1 MKVTLSLMGRF
12 WAFYLAKELQSR
24 GCLER
29 LITSYPVFETVKY
42 GIDRERICSLVIN
55 EILNRGWVK
64 APAMLKRHYNAQYL
78 VHELFDRRAARN
90 LPPQP
95 ELLLGWSSFSLH
107 TLRRARDLGARTVLQ
122 HGSSHIVY
130 QDQILREEY
139 GRLGLR
145 GHDFAHPKII
155 DKELLE
161 YQEADFISIPSLYV
175 KETFLQR
182 GVPAAKL
189 LHVPYGV
196 DLSNFY
202 PVPKVDKTFRVIH
215 CGNLSLRKGVH
226 YLLQAFSELK
236 LPGAELWLI
245 GKVTDE
251 ISPFLK
257 QYASPAVILQGTFPE
272 RELHKYF
279 SQGSVF
285 CLASIEEGLAMVQ
298 PMAMACGLPLIITTN
313 TGGAD
318 LVREGREG
326 FILPIR
332 DVAALKEKILYC
344 YENPEEARCMGEAG
358 RRRVRTGFTWA
369 DHSEKMMA
377 HFRRILAGTT
387 GSGQAGLAMPAISGK
402 SGETTG

>member
-1 MKVTLSLMGRF
+1 MKVTISLMGRF
-12 WAFYLAKELQSR
+12 WAFYLAKELQSY

-55 EILNRGWVK
+55 EILNRGWLK
-64 APAMLKRHYNAQYL
+64 APAMLKRRYNAQYL
-78 VHELFDRRAARN
+78 VHELFDRRAARH

-95 ELLLGWSSFSLH
+95 ELLVGWSSYSLH
-107 TLRRARDLGARTVLQ
+107 TLRRAKELGAKTVLER
-122 HGSSHIVY
+122 GSSHIVC
-130 QDQILREEY
+130 QDLILREEY
-139 GRLGLR
+139 DRLGLR
-145 GHDFAHPKII
+145 GHEFPHPQII
-155 DKELLE
+155 EKELLE
-161 YQEADFISIPSLYV
+161 YQEADFISIPSFFV
-175 KETFLQR
+175 KETFLQQ

-189 LHVPYGV
+189 LHVPFGV
-196 DLSNFY
+196 DLTNFY
-202 PVPKVDKTFRVIH
+202 PIPKVDKTFRVIH

-226 YLLQAFSELK
+226 YLLQAFWELK

-245 GKVTDE
+245 GSLPEE
-251 ISPFLK
+251 IRPFLK
-257 QYASPAVILQGTFPE
+257 QFASPAIRHLGPFPE
-272 RELHKYF
+272 PELHKYY

-298 PMAMACGLPLIITTN
+298 VQAMACGLPLIITTN

-344 YENPEEARCMGEAG
+344 YENPEEARRMGEAA
-358 RRRVRTGFTWA
+358 RERVRTGFTWA
-369 DHSEKMMA
+369 DYGDKMMA
-377 HFRRILAGTT
+377 CYRRILAGTI
-387 GSGQAGLAMPAISGK
+387 GSG
-402 SGETTG
+402 

>member
-12 WAFYLAKELQSR
+12 WAFYLAKELQSH

-55 EILNRGWVK
+55 EILNRGWLK
-64 APAMLKRHYNAQYL
+64 APAMLKRRYNAQYL
-78 VHELFDRRAARN
+78 VHELFDRHAARH
-90 LPPQP
+90 LPPKP
-95 ELLLGWSSFSLH
+95 ELLVGWSSYSLH
-107 TLRRARDLGARTVLQ
+107 TLRRAKELGAKTVLQ

-139 GRLGLR
+139 DRLGLK
-145 GHDFAHPKII
+145 GHEFAHPKII
-155 DKELLE
+155 EKELLE

-202 PVPKVDKTFRVIH
+202 PIPKVDKIFRVIH

-236 LPGAELWLI
+236 LPDAELWLI

-251 ISPFLK
+251 LGPFLK
-257 QYASPAVILQGTFPE
+257 RYAAPSVILQGTFPE

-332 DVAALKEKILYC
+332 DVAALKEKILFC
-344 YENPEEARCMGEAG
+344 YENPEEARRMGEAG
-358 RRRVRTGFTWA
+358 RRRAGAGYTWA
-369 DHSEKMMA
+369 DHADKMMA
-377 HFRRILAGTT
+377 HFRRILAGAI
-387 GSGQAGLAMPAISGK
+387 GSG
-402 SGETTG
+402 